1 MLKTGWLRLPEN
13 WESLLDEMLIRD
25 NGVTGKRVYICSPC
39 RAAAPEGVIQNMK
52 AARVYMF
59 YAYTTHSL
67 YPVAPHAYLP
77 LFLRDDSECER
88 KLAMSFGGALLPDCD
103 EIHICGNRIS
113 EGMRDEIRS
122 ALQRYKP
129 IRAYTK
135 NIYKEIEKMILHE
148 VGGNGAVLFD
158 PRHQHYAMMMS
169 ATKLASY
176 WEV

>member
-1 MLKTGWLRLPEN
+1 MLKTDWLRLPEN
-13 WESLLDEMLIRD
+13 WESLLDEMLIKDR
-25 NGVTGKRVYICSPC
+25 GVTGKRVYICSPC
-39 RAAAPEGVIQNMK
+39 RADSSEGVIQNMK

-59 YAYTTHSL
+59 YAYTTLSL

-88 KLAMSFGGALLPDCD
+88 KLAMSFGDALLPDCD
-103 EIHICGNRIS
+103 EIHVCGNRIS

-129 IRAYTK
+129 IRVYTE
-135 NIYKEIEKMILHE
+135 NVADEVNRLIRSE
-148 VGGNGAVLFD
+148 VGGNGAVLFE
-158 PRHQHYAMMMS
+158 PKHLHFAMAMS
-169 ATKLASY
+169 AEGLAPF